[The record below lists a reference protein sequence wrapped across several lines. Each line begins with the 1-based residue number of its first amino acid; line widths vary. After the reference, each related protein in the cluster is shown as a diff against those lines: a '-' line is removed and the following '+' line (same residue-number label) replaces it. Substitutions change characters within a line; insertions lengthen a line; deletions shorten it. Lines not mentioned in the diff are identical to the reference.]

1 MERFKFALEHVLKYR
16 QNLEDQEKISLAK
29 AMQRVRQE
37 EGAARQLHEEKYR
50 SISSFDIRVADLMYM
65 RQHESYMS
73 LLDLRI
79 QNQQKQLAKAEK
91 ACNTARVRVVDA
103 ASKRKVL
110 ERLKDKQWAEYQQ
123 EQLKAEQ
130 KVLDEVGISAYSR
143 KESW

>member
-16 QNLEDQEKISLAK
+16 QNLEDQEKILLAK

-79 QNQQKQLAKAEK
+79 QNQQQQLAKAEK
-91 ACNTARVRVVDA
+91 VCNTARVRVVDA
-103 ASKRKVL
+103 SSKRKAL
-110 ERLKDKQWAEYQQ
+110 ERLKDKQWAEYQR

-143 KESW
+143 KRI